1 MARLT
6 RCLVWLGVLGFAG
19 ACSGDPTD
27 SSRTPT
33 DILADPIVVFVT
45 QGDSQSVDLNLVDE
59 QGQPLPAEFTITTPP
74 SAAATVNPDPGFL
87 QVVAGDPIGTT
98 SRYFVTGVEL
108 GATSFVVSASGLSKT
123 IRVEVVPGALAATF
137 SSITPAL
144 ADTVTV
150 TAPVGT
156 SFSQTSTIAVQPV
169 AGGQGAS
176 NLIIVDRAADG
187 SSFRFIVSPNRS
199 GTATITGV
207 KVAANPALTFTLQ
220 TTETITS
227 PVIAA
232 VAGTFDNNNPAL
244 GTAVTFT
251 LPAGLKTVPTTP
263 PLPRVLVQGNAV
275 APANVVVAA
284 DSGSINFVPPPSSDS
299 ALTLNGIVAAER
311 PEYPMTLSSTTKVTT
326 PVISSINVTFSNAAP
341 GIGDPVTLTAPAGFT
356 FTPAPV
362 APATAPPGSG
372 VSFGGRAAIIT
383 ARTATTIT
391 FVPLPGSTGVA
402 TITGVIPTAAP
413 MFSLTLPTINTI
425 TVPDIVPLR
434 FTDAAETAPTIPA
447 PTANGQSTVLFEGGA
462 YNFHGDASGA
472 TGGFP
477 ARVYKVTVP
486 AGVTSLTVTLDWPS
500 AEDLGAYWLTADGT
514 LDAPGG
520 VPADAGGGGFHPE
533 VSTSPLAPGTY
544 LLAIVNFSAT
554 NPPFFKLT
562 LAAP

>member
-1 MARLT
+1 MERLT
-6 RCLVWLGVLGFAG
+6 RCLVWLGVLAFAG

-33 DILADPIVVFVT
+33 DIVADPSVVFVT

-59 QGQPLPAEFTITTPP
+59 QGQPLPAEFAITTPP

-123 IRVEVVPGALAATF
+123 VRVEVVPGALAATF

-156 SFSQTSTIAVQPV
+156 SFSPTSTIAVQPV

-227 PVIAA
+227 PVVAA
-232 VAGTFDNNNPAL
+232 VAGTFSNSTPPQ
-244 GTAVTFT
+244 GTAITYT
-251 LPAGLKTVPTTP
+251 LPAGLKIRPDSAAT
-263 PLPRVLVQGNAV
+263 RVRVQGNLV
-275 APANVVVAA
+275 APANITIAA
-284 DSGSINFVPPPSSDS
+284 DSGSISFVAPPSSDS
-299 ALTLNGIVAAER
+299 ALTLTGIIAAER

-326 PVISSINVTFSNAAP
+326 PLIANVPATLSNAAP
-341 GIGDPVTLTAPAGFT
+341 AIGQPVTMTAPAGFT
-356 FTPAPV
+356 FTFGAV
-362 APATAPPGSG
+362 APAPNSA
-372 VSFGGRAAIIT
+372 VSFGGRNAIVQS
-383 ARTATTIT
+383 RTATTIT
-391 FVPLPGSTGVA
+391 FIPLPGSTGVA
-402 TITGVIPTAAP
+402 TVTGVIPTAAP
-413 MFSLTLPTINTI
+413 MFSLTLPTVQTI
-425 TVPDIVPLR
+425 TVPELIPLR
-434 FTDAAETAPTIPA
+434 FTDVPARAPTL
-447 PTANGQSTVLFEGGA
+447 TVP
-462 YNFHGDASGA
+462 ASGA
-472 TGGFP
+472 SITIFEAGTYHGPGDCCFGGPTRLYKFTLAATTTLTGTIDWFEPQDLGLYWV
-477 ARVYKVTVP
+477 A
-486 AGVTSLTVTLDWPS
+486 ADGVTQVGNTDGDSGGAGAHPETSTVTL
-500 AEDLGAYWLTADGT
+500 TA
-514 LDAPGG
+514 
-520 VPADAGGGGFHPE
+520 
-533 VSTSPLAPGTY
+533 GTY
-544 LLAIVNFSAT
+544 FLAVANFSAT
-554 NPPFFKLT
+554 DPNLFSIT
-562 LAAP
+562 LAQP